1 MWGREVLPRTRT
13 HSWVRGRGCNGW
25 PSTWTTTKLS
35 ASERMPMRNWPCRA
49 LCALSSATVPA
60 ESATV
65 LARPLFGSLYRPH
78 RRFAVREG
86 TGQWWPQGLA
96 DLGLPSGQA
105 GYCFRRPTIIV
116 RGGLGF

>member
-1 MWGREVLPRTRT
+1 MRGREVLPRTRT
-13 HSWVRGRGCNGW
+13 HSWVR
-25 PSTWTTTKLS
+25 LS
-35 ASERMPMRNWPCRA
+35 ASERMPMRKWPCRA

-78 RRFAVREG
+78 RRFALREG